1 MIGVTSSRNLKMRLW
16 SSSPDPETHIRV
28 TTGTS
33 PSPPTIA
40 QIGLRDGSSII
51 SFATVMEETGIQ
63 LNQRMANIRIA
74 ALVAVIS
81 LPGSILITAR
91 IVSRR
96 EVMSTVTTR
105 VITRPLEWWVPVS
118 LPSFLIDYLPIHY
131 YIPAY
136 GSEKRVSSADLSNN
150 PRNLRGSIVYGGS
163 SLVMLRP
170 MCQDV
175 GWVVLPQLFRVAHRL
190 TLSRP
195 L

>member
-1 MIGVTSSRNLKMRLW
+1 MIGVTFSRNPKSKLL
-16 SSSPDPETHIRV
+16 SVSPSLETNIRDPS
-28 TTGTS
+28 GTS
-33 PSPPTIA
+33 PFPELID

-105 VITRPLEWWVPVS
+105 VITRPLE
-118 LPSFLIDYLPIHY
+118 
-131 YIPAY
+131 
-136 GSEKRVSSADLSNN
+136 
-150 PRNLRGSIVYGGS
+150 
-163 SLVMLRP
+163 
-170 MCQDV
+170 
-175 GWVVLPQLFRVAHRL
+175 
-190 TLSRP
+190 
-195 L
+195 